1 MFHILVAGY
10 DKAWRQ
16 KTRDLLESGHYT
28 VALAANGEDAISRM
42 ESWHTDLVIVPLCM
56 PGMNGLEFTQTLRS
70 VGSEPLILM
79 LASQESPSDRKQ
91 AFRAGVDDFLPA
103 PFDGEELLLHIQALL
118 RRARVERE
126 HKILLGNVTLDYDT
140 FTVRRGNEI
149 HVLPQKEFL
158 LLFKLLSNPE
168 KGFSRLDLMD
178 EIWGAESNSG
188 WETVTVH
195 ISRLR
200 KRFHDWPEFAI
211 LAVRGVG
218 YKAVKRL

>member
-42 ESWHTDLVIVPLCM
+42 ESWHTNLVIVPLCM

-158 LLFKLLSNPE
+158 RNRAHLPASQALP
-168 KGFSRLDLMD
+168 
-178 EIWGAESNSG
+178 
-188 WETVTVH
+188 
-195 ISRLR
+195 
-200 KRFHDWPEFAI
+200 
-211 LAVRGVG
+211 
-218 YKAVKRL
+218 